1 MAHGTTLARTVHESY
16 PSSASR
22 ANTVSSMPRSAVHL
36 GLAFALSLRVESQT
50 EGDSQCANNASP
62 KMPCR
67 DATSFALPLL
77 AAAYCLFV
85 WIRKADGQKS
95 WVGFFASTMSA
106 LVLLTYPVMIAAWLP
121 LIDLLQRIAHRSP

>member
-1 MAHGTTLARTVHESY
+1 MRVTPENQHCQTREVMDKVIHGLILAVFGIACWCLWAILTVMDHT
-16 PSSASR
+16 AQ
-22 ANTVSSMPRSAVHL
+22 H
-36 GLAFALSLRVESQT
+36 AFNGAALPAFTRFCLELRPLLWV
-50 EGDSQCANNASP
+50 
-62 KMPCR
+62 
-67 DATSFALPLL
+67 LPLL

-121 LIDLLQRIAHRSP
+121 LIDILVRLAHGSQ

>member
-1 MAHGTTLARTVHESY
+1 MNKVIHGLILAVFGIACWLLWAMLTVVDSTAQHAY
-16 PSSASR
+16 AGASLPAFTR
-22 ANTVSSMPRSAVHL
+22 LCL
-36 GLAFALSLRVESQT
+36 GLRPLLWV
-50 EGDSQCANNASP
+50 
-62 KMPCR
+62 
-67 DATSFALPLL
+67 LPLL

-121 LIDLLQRIAHRSP
+121 LIDLLQRIAHRNP